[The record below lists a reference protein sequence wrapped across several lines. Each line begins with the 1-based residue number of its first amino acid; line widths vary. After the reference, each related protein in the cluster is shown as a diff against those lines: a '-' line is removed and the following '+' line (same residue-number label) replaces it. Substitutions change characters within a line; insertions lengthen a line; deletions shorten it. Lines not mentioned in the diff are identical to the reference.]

1 MSGGG
6 HRRRTDA
13 EGAQGSQRRNDLGAL
28 IHLRS
33 FAGTVGRRVFV
44 SFNVIQKAKLLRIR
58 SLDDFQ
64 FKGIT

>member
-1 MSGGG
+1 VDQDEESFIVP
-6 HRRRTDA
+6 A
-13 EGAQGSQRRNDLGAL
+13 GSRCP
-28 IHLRS
+28 LRV
-33 FAGTVGRRVFV
+33 TYELPPLRGRGVFV

>member
-1 MSGGG
+1 
-6 HRRRTDA
+6 
-13 EGAQGSQRRNDLGAL
+13 
-28 IHLRS
+28 
-33 FAGTVGRRVFV
+33 V